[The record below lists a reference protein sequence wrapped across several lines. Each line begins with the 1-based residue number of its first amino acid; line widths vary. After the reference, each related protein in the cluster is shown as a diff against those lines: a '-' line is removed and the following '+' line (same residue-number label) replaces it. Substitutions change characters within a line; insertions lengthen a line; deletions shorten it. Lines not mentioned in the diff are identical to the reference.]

1 MIEHLSTLV
10 ENFPGAANQTR
21 CFAHILNLV
30 AKSILRQF
38 EVRKKAGND
47 PEDADEAKKALAALS
62 QELEVEENTDISDE
76 LEEEE
81 EVDSEGE
88 DEVDNDDD
96 DDGLG
101 DEREGMSE
109 EEVAEL
115 EETVVPI
122 RLMLTKV
129 SLSNMSVT
137 ILSLIIVFINPA
149 SCTCKCNQELVH
161 HNTPSMARKARGS

>member
-21 CFAHILNLV
+21 CFTHILNLV

-47 PEDADEAKKALAALS
+47 PEEADEAKKALAALA

-81 EVDSEGE
+81 VDSEG
-88 DEVDNDDD
+88 DDVEVDNDDD
-96 DDGLG
+96 DDGLV
-101 DEREGMSE
+101 DKCERMSE

-115 EETVVPI
+115 EETIVPV

-129 SLSNMSVT
+129 SLS
-137 ILSLIIVFINPA
+137 ICL
-149 SCTCKCNQELVH
+149 
-161 HNTPSMARKARGS
+161 